1 MLRTRKILLILS
13 LASAGACAMAQS
25 PRESDAPREGEAPR
39 GGAHILVVPRAG
51 LALEALDE
59 ILARHGAR
67 RVDAIRAIN
76 VQIVEVKPGTDAHA
90 LAKRLAQLPEIANAE
105 VDERVPPAAR
115 PSSR

>member
-13 LASAGACAMAQS
+13 LASAGACAMAPS
-25 PRESDAPREGEAPR
+25 PRESEAPR
-39 GGAHILVVPRAG
+39 AAHILVVPRAG

-76 VQIVEVKPGTDAHA
+76 VQIVEVAPGTDAHA